1 MGLFDRFKKKAD
13 PDVQAQ
19 IDELSSD
26 DPRRREAAAR
36 KLGEMGAH
44 AAVALPALE
53 VAIADEDG
61 DVCLAASDSLSKIR
75 KDVH

>member
-1 MGLFDRFKKKAD
+1 MLTRSALL
-13 PDVQAQ
+13 A
-19 IDELSSD
+19 LT
-26 DPRRREAAAR
+26 AAA
-36 KLGEMGAH
+36 A
-44 AAVALPALE
+44 ALPALE